1 MRMATA
7 SIAPLLRTVPVAE
20 MSSPDFSFLQFP
32 PVNCVDWLMTTVVPF
47 TVRVR
52 LGQSPERLRTVP
64 LIVVV
69 VGTGVV
75 GGVGI
80 GDGDGMGAGAVD
92 GSGVGAGV
100 GEGPGAGEGAGAELD
115 PASCVTV

>member
-1 MRMATA
+1 MATA
-7 SIAPLLRTVPVAE
+7 SIAPLLRTVPVTT
-20 MSSPDFSFLQFP
+20 MSSPDCRCLQFP
-32 PVNCVDWLMTTVVPF
+32 PENCVDWLVTTVVLF

-69 VGTGVV
+69 VGTGVE

-80 GDGDGMGAGAVD
+80 GDGDAIGAGVGD
-92 GSGVGAGV
+92 GSGVGAG
-100 GEGPGAGEGAGAELD
+100 AGEGAGVELD
-115 PASCVTV
+115 PASCVIV

>member
-1 MRMATA
+1 MVTA
-7 SIAPLLRTVPVAE
+7 SIDPLLRAVPVTD
-20 MSSPDFSFLQFP
+20 MSSPDCRCLQFLP
-32 PVNCVDWLMTTVVPF
+32 ENCVDWLVTTLVLF

-69 VGTGVV
+69 VGTGVE

-80 GDGDGMGAGAVD
+80 GDGDAMGAGVG
-92 GSGVGAGV
+92 GSGVGA
-100 GEGPGAGEGAGAELD
+100 GAGEGAGAGLD

>member
-20 MSSPDFSFLQFP
+20 MSSPDCRCLQFP
-32 PVNCVDWLMTTVVPF
+32 PVNCVDGLVTTVVLF

-69 VGTGVV
+69 VGTGV
-75 GGVGI
+75 
-80 GDGDGMGAGAVD
+80 GAGGAGD
-92 GSGVGAGV
+92 GSGV
-100 GEGPGAGEGAGAELD
+100 GAGAELD